1 MNNVAIRIA
10 LTGLAI
16 SAIVSPVS
24 SALASWNLAGFAYE
38 DSSYR
43 GSSFPI
49 LSGANLPDLNR
60 FDFNDKISSI
70 QVAPGCT
77 ITAYIDANY
86 RNLSREF
93 TSSSPTPTVPTVQN
107 DKYSSLQA
115 SLCSPNSD
123 AWKVAALV
131 YENENY
137 TGRVLPIF
145 KNGSIANLAD
155 YGFNDKITSFQ
166 VAPNCTVNTYLN
178 ENFNTL
184 TVLSSRGR
192 VNVPNVGEAYNDKI
206 SSVLV
211 QCRS

>member
-24 SALASWNLAGFAYE
+24 PALASWNLAGLAYE

-43 GSSFPI
+43 GSYFPI
-49 LSGANLPDLNR
+49 LSGARIPDLNR
-60 FDFNDKISSI
+60 YDFNDKISSI
-70 QVAPGCT
+70 QVAPAPGCT

-86 RNLSREF
+86 RNSSRGF
-93 TSSSPTPTVPTVQN
+93 TSSSPTVPTVQN

-115 SLCSPNSD
+115 SVCNHDKD

-131 YENENY
+131 YENENF

-145 KNGSIANLAD
+145 KNGTIANLAD
-155 YGFNDKITSFQ
+155 YGFNDKITSIQ
-166 VAPNCTVNTYLN
+166 IAPNCIVLTYLN
-178 ENFNTL
+178 ANFNSS
-184 TVLSSRGR
+184 TVLPYRGP

-206 SSVLV
+206 SSINV